1 MEGRLSK
8 YFGTRNDSSG
18 NPLYWDQP
26 GNFPFRGTPPTMM
39 KSDEMDQVPL
49 VYDAKSALLEL
60 PADQEKYDQIIDH
73 CANGWYQLRHEK
85 FLENK
90 EKPGTLS
97 VFLSWLEVY
106 GELPTSKSAWEAMKN
121 DNKR

>member
-1 MEGRLSK
+1 
-8 YFGTRNDSSG
+8 
-18 NPLYWDQP
+18 
-26 GNFPFRGTPPTMM
+26 MM